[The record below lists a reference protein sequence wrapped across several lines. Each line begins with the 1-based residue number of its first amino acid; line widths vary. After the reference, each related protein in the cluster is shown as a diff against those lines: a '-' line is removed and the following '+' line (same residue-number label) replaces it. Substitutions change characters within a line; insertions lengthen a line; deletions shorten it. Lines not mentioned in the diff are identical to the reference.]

1 VGLKD
6 DLEKKVAEIFTAKW
20 EERDGIVIPD
30 AEDLKIS
37 NDAVK
42 LDGAVLYADMTAS
55 TKLVDGFKHW
65 FAAEIYKAYL
75 HCAAKIIIDEGGVI
89 TAYDGDR
96 IMGVFIG
103 ETKRTAA
110 VRAALKI
117 NWAREDIVNVK
128 LKKHYPDT
136 KYTGVQHTVGIDVS
150 DLFVARTGIRGSN
163 DLVWVGRAA
172 NYAAKLSAEPPTYA
186 TYITAA
192 VYDKMHDSVKL
203 SKDKNMWT
211 RLSWTGMAGQTIY
224 GSTYWWS
231 L

>member
-1 VGLKD
+1 MALKD
-6 DLEKKVAEIFTAKW
+6 DLEKRVSSIFTEKW
-20 EERDGIVIPD
+20 EERDGTVVPE
-30 AEDLKIS
+30 AEDLKLS

-42 LDGAVLYADMTAS
+42 LEGAVLYADMTGS
-55 TKLVDGFKHW
+55 TKLVDSQKHW

-75 HCAAKIIIDEGGVI
+75 HCAAKIITAEGGIV

-96 IMGVFIG
+96 VMAVFIG
-103 ETKRTAA
+103 KTKRTDA

-117 NWAREDIVNVK
+117 NWARANIVNAQ
-128 LKKHYPDT
+128 LKKHYPT
-136 KYTGVQHTVGIDVS
+136 TTYAGVQHTVGVDLS

-172 NYAAKLSAEPPTYA
+172 NYAAKLSAESPTYP

-192 VYDKMHDSVKL
+192 VYDNMLESAKL
-203 SKDKNMWT
+203 SKGTNMWT
-211 RLSWTGMAGQTIY
+211 KLSWTAMNGATIY
-224 GSTYWWS
+224 GTRYWWS